1 MNIIFKFLNNLNL
14 YKFFLNVPTGNFA
27 TIVAFQFHALSTS
40 SLDLKVLYI
49 IKTSRN
55 AI

>member
-1 MNIIFKFLNNLNL
+1 MNFNFKSLNNLNL
-14 YKFFLNVPTGNFA
+14 YKFLLNVLTGNFA
-27 TIVAFQFHALSTS
+27 TIVAFQFHALSIS

-49 IKTSRN
+49 TKTRRN